1 MKVFKVWVDKCDYDT
16 YDSFVCVANSE
27 DEIRNCISVDR
38 YNRRVVDMSG
48 NEAYENYVTFDDFQ
62 GEIHIEE
69 VNLNV
74 DKPYL
79 IEQDMY
85 GEDMTLSKEQVS
97 ELIKFIDRNPELYM
111 ARDIY
116 RMVETARV
124 HDDAIIINADW

>member
-27 DEIRNCISVDR
+27 DEIRNCISIDR

-48 NEAYENYVTFDDFQ
+48 NDDYEDCIWFDDFQ

-74 DKPYL
+74 DKPY
-79 IEQDMY
+79 IVCSSY
-85 GEDMTLSKEQVS
+85 
-97 ELIKFIDRNPELYM
+97 
-111 ARDIY
+111 
-116 RMVETARV
+116 
-124 HDDAIIINADW
+124 NAG

>member
-27 DEIRNCISVDR
+27 DEIRSHISLDK

-48 NEAYENYVTFDDFQ
+48 NDDYEDCIWFDDFQ

-74 DKPYL
+74 DKPY
-79 IEQDMY
+79 IVCSSY
-85 GEDMTLSKEQVS
+85 
-97 ELIKFIDRNPELYM
+97 
-111 ARDIY
+111 
-116 RMVETARV
+116 
-124 HDDAIIINADW
+124 NAG